1 MMGQKYMITET
12 EKSTLHQN
20 SQLSTKKRNSEETI
34 SKPIENQGLSEKYKL
49 SLLLSQVTV
58 FFETLLYT
66 RTLTTRFTFGKLI
79 RR

>member
-34 SKPIENQGLSEKYKL
+34 SKPIENQGLSE
-49 SLLLSQVTV
+49 
-58 FFETLLYT
+58 
-66 RTLTTRFTFGKLI
+66 
-79 RR
+79 